1 MLAAM
6 KPLYGLVA
14 ALILA
19 VLAPARTATA
29 DEALRRRVR
38 AFRVAHEVDIVRE
51 LMGFLTIPNVG
62 GDRANLR
69 RNADHLV
76 QLLAERG
83 IRARLL
89 ASPAGGPPAVYGE
102 LRTPGARRTVVMYA
116 HYDGQPV
123 APAEWASDPWTPVLR
138 RTLGG
143 EIVPLPAPGQQAGS
157 SSAPGAPAAPGIDP
171 ELRVWARSASDDK
184 APIIAFLA
192 AIDALRAAGIKP
204 SVNIKF
210 FFEGEEE
217 TGSRH
222 LGPLLEQHARLLAA
236 DAWIFCDG
244 PRHASGAF
252 QVVLGVRGIVG
263 VNVTTFG
270 PARTLHSGHYGNWAP
285 NPIAQLVDLLASMR
299 DGGGRVTIAGLLDDV
314 VPATAE
320 ERAAIAALPD
330 GDEAMRQSL
339 ALAWSEGDG
348 ARLPERLM
356 LPAVNFTGIRAGGVG
371 ADTTNAIPTE
381 ASAAIDFRLVP
392 RQTPERVR
400 AVVEEHV
407 RKQGFTIVHERP
419 SDELRRRHPR
429 LVQMSWEEGYA
440 PLRTPIGH
448 PFVQAVLRAVEEG
461 SGQRPLVVPTM
472 GGSLPLD
479 RFAKHLGKPLVIVPM
494 VNSDNNQHAANENLR
509 IQNLWD
515 GIELYATIFVRLG
528 PLWR

>member
-6 KPLYGLVA
+6 RPLHGLVA

-19 VLAPARTATA
+19 VLAPARSAGA

-38 AFRVAHEVDIVRE
+38 AFRVAHETDILRE
-51 LMGFLTIPNVG
+51 LMDFLTMPNVAS
-62 GDRANLR
+62 DSANIR
-69 RNADHLV
+69 RNADHLMK
-76 QLLAERG
+76 LLAERG

-89 ASPAGGPPAVYGE
+89 ESPAGGPPAVYGE

-123 APAEWASDPWTPVLR
+123 RPADWASDPWTPVLR
-138 RTLGG
+138 RSVGG
-143 EIVPLPAPGQQAGS
+143 ETVPLPAPGQQAGAS
-157 SSAPGAPAAPGIDP
+157 GPGVDP
-171 ELRVWARSASDDK
+171 ELRIWARSASDDK

-192 AIDALRAAGIKP
+192 AIDALRAAKIEP

-217 TGSRH
+217 DGSSH
-222 LGPLLEQHARLLAA
+222 LEPLLARHARLLAA

-244 PRHASGAF
+244 PRHPSGAF

-263 VNVTTFG
+263 VNLTTFG

-299 DGGGRVTIAGLLDDV
+299 DGSGRVTIAGLLDDV
-314 VPATAE
+314 VPPTAG

-339 ALAWSEGDG
+339 SLAWTEGDG

-371 ADTTNAIPTE
+371 ADTTNAIPSE

-392 RQTPERVR
+392 RQTPARVR

-419 SDELRRRHPR
+419 TDEQRRKHPR

-440 PLRTPIGH
+440 ALRTPVSH

-479 RFAKHLGKPLVIVPM
+479 RFARTLGKPLVIVPM

-528 PLWR
+528 ALWR